1 MNMRKRLVLGNWKM
15 NGSRQDS
22 RDWAGAAARIATDH
36 PLIDVGI
43 MPATVHLQEAQQA
56 KGNSP
61 LWLGAQ
67 NLAAYDNGAYTGEV
81 SAQMLLEF
89 GVRAVLCGHSERR
102 QLLGDNDS
110 VVKAKLQRA
119 LAAGLIPVLCLGET
133 LEQRESGATESVVL
147 GQLDSALS
155 QLQSKELERI
165 VIAYEPVWAI
175 GTGLTASPAQAQAV
189 HALIRS
195 AIAQRDAILASLIRI
210 LYGGSVKGSNAAELF
225 AQADVDGGLIGGASL
240 VPSEFAAICRA
251 ASQDG

>member
-1 MNMRKRLVLGNWKM
+1 MNKRKRLVLGNWKM
-15 NGSRQDS
+15 NGSRRDA
-22 RDWAGAAARIATDH
+22 RDWASAAARIAADH

-56 KGNSP
+56 RGDSR

-89 GVRAVLCGHSERR
+89 GVCAVLCGHSERR

-119 LAAGLIPVLCLGET
+119 LAAGITPVLCLGET

-155 QLQSKELERI
+155 QLGATELERI

>member
-1 MNMRKRLVLGNWKM
+1 M
-15 NGSRQDS
+15 NGSRQDT
-22 RDWAGAAARIATDH
+22 RVWASAAAATAIEN
-36 PLIDVGI
+36 PQIDVGI
-43 MPATVHLQEAQQA
+43 MPASVHLQEAQQA
-56 KGNSP
+56 KGESS

-67 NLAAYDNGAYTGEV
+67 NLAAFGKGAYTGEV

-89 GVRAVLCGHSERR
+89 GVTAVLCGHSERR
-102 QLLGDNDS
+102 QLLGDDES

-119 LAAGLIPVLCLGET
+119 LEAGLTPVLCLGET
-133 LEQRESGATESVVL
+133 LEQHEGGATESVIL

-155 QLQSKELERI
+155 QLQAAELRRI

-175 GTGLTASPAQAQAV
+175 GTGRTASPAQAQAV

>member
-1 MNMRKRLVLGNWKM
+1 MDKRKKLVLGNWKM

-22 RDWAGAAARIATDH
+22 RSWAGAAAQIAAEN

-43 MPATVHLQEAQQA
+43 MPVSVHLQEAQQA
-56 KGNSP
+56 KGDSP

-67 NLAAYDNGAYTGEV
+67 NLAAFDNGAYTGEI
-81 SAQMLLEF
+81 SARMLVEF
-89 GVRAVLCGHSERR
+89 GVTAVLCGHSERR
-102 QLLGDNDS
+102 QLLGDDDS

-119 LAAGLIPVLCLGET
+119 LAAGLTPVLCVGET
-133 LEQRESGATESVVL
+133 LEQRESGTTESVVL

-155 QLQSKELERI
+155 SLAVTELQRI
-165 VIAYEPVWAI
+165 VIAYEPIWAI
-175 GTGLTASPAQAQAV
+175 GTGRTASPAQAQAM

-195 AIAQRDAILASLIRI
+195 AIAQRDAILSSLIRI